1 MPLFCYGKPEKEN
14 SPLIEEPVIYTGSQK
29 KNDSCYSAIFK
40 DFLRFLQ
47 IALGERWGF
56 IKAKGRQNDN
66 WHTCLK
72 MSTTC
77 SKNGGRKSDG
87 INS

>member
-1 MPLFCYGKPEKEN
+1 MVKPKKKFFIDGRACHIHWFAEKD
-14 SPLIEEPVIYTGSQK
+14 
-29 KNDSCYSAIFK
+29 DSCYSSIFK

-56 IKAKGRQNDN
+56 IKAKDRQNDN
-66 WHTCLK
+66 WRTCLK

-87 INS
+87 INR